1 MTRALRIL
9 SGLHTGA
16 HINLTEG
23 DWQLGSDPLCDIL
36 ISDLAP
42 QQGVLR
48 IHSDGAVHFIPH
60 VEQGQITQNTL
71 AEMPIPEEGSSIPL
85 YTCVTLGSIY
95 IALGEESVPWPQISL
110 PHEENISTENVQESL
125 ELSSAPKENTPA
137 QASPAQ
143 KKEEPAQDSP
153 LLLAAH
159 PLKKSK
165 KIILRLMLAG
175 LLLTLT
181 LGGIWTINSPS
192 TEEKERQDIESVIE
206 ALLVDM
212 SPAYLYGTAPFT
224 IEKTKENTW
233 YVCGAVEK
241 AAIEEKLQLALQG
254 LPFTVTSTIA
264 VLSDA
269 QQSLETHIKK
279 QGSLLQVKISS
290 NGLRLLGYIYDEK
303 VLNDLLLP
311 LQEEVQC
318 LYLKKDVVFWEQLQN
333 PITESL
339 NALNLQSVV
348 QMSPGS
354 YGLTLAFKALS
365 VEQQEK
371 LKAFLQEVKDMTRG
385 VSPFIKIAPISQIEP
400 KMEDKNVSS
409 GLKSLNEFCKKIIIE
424 GSGSQLHIL
433 YDKKEFS
440 RGAHLPNG
448 LQVQE
453 ITDKYATFTLN
464 ERLLYCPR

>member
-16 HINLTEG
+16 HIHLTEG

-48 IHSDGAVHFIPH
+48 IQSDGTIYFTPY
-60 VEQGQITQNTL
+60 VEQGQVTQNIL
-71 AEMPIPEEGSSIPL
+71 EESPIPEEGSVVPL
-85 YTCVTLGSIY
+85 YTCVTLGDIH
-95 IALGEESVPWPQISL
+95 IALGEENAPWPQITL
-110 PHEENISTENVQESL
+110 PHEKKKSVENVPDSL
-125 ELSSAPKENTPA
+125 DISSEPKENTTVQTSPIQEKEKPA
-137 QASPAQ
+137 QASP
-143 KKEEPAQDSP
+143 
-153 LLLAAH
+153 LFLAAQ
-159 PLKKSK
+159 PLKKGK
-165 KIILRLMLAG
+165 KIVLRVLLAG

-181 LGGIWTINSPS
+181 LGGIWTMNTPT
-192 TEEKERQDIESVIE
+192 TEENERQDIESVIE

-224 IEKTKENTW
+224 IEKTKENSW

-241 AAIEEKLQLALQG
+241 AAIQEKLELALQG

-264 VLSDA
+264 VLPDA

-290 NGLRLLGYIYDEK
+290 HGLRLLGYIYDEK

-318 LYLKKDVVFWEQLQN
+318 LYLQKDVVFWEQLQN

-365 VEQQEK
+365 LEQQEK
-371 LKAFLQEVKDMTRG
+371 LKTFLQEVKDMTRG
-385 VSPFIKIAPISQIEP
+385 VSPFIKIAPISQIES
-400 KMEDKNVSS
+400 KKEDKNVSS
-409 GLKSLNEFCKKIIIE
+409 DLKSLNEFCQKITIE
-424 GSGSQLHIL
+424 GKGSQLHIL
-433 YDKKEFS
+433 YGKKEFS